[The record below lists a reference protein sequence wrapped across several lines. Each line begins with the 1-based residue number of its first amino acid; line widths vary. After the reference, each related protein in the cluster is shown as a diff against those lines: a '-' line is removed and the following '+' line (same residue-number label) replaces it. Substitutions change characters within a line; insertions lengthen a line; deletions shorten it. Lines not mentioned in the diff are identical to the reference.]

1 MVGEP
6 TSFRPAAGGNSGETQ
21 AKGLEPVSRVWYAF
35 NITRQSF
42 INLGVTVADTPWAR
56 LRGLL
61 GKMRMRSDE
70 GLWLVPSRGI
80 HTLGLMFPIDAIY
93 LDGDLRVVHLVEN
106 LGPLGLVRCGCAVRV
121 SWNCRLKVFTDR
133 NAGWRSTH
141 DLRTPEDG
149 VLLGIP
155 DSNRVSKRLTGVM

>member
-6 TSFRPAAGGNSGETQ
+6 TSFRPGAGGNSGETQ
-21 AKGLEPVSRVWYAF
+21 AKGLTPVSRVWYAF

-106 LGPLGLVRCGCAVRV
+106 LGPLRIGPLRLRCESVLELPAKSIYGSGTQVGDQLMICAPQKMESYWASQTTTGSPKGLRA
-121 SWNCRLKVFTDR
+121 
-133 NAGWRSTH
+133 
-141 DLRTPEDG
+141 
-149 VLLGIP
+149 
-155 DSNRVSKRLTGVM
+155 